1 LPKPS
6 TRSPGCSSWSV
17 AESSASGGFWARP
30 ESAVAPGYD
39 KGSWRACA
47 VWGAVYWPQVPDR
60 RQQIRPAKN
69 HLNQSMTME
78 QLLEAEQKAAKWMR
92 KTRKIP
98 PSSIENPP
106 NASTA

>member
-1 LPKPS
+1 MWFLIA
-6 TRSPGCSSWSV
+6 G
-17 AESSASGGFWARP
+17 E
-30 ESAVAPGYD
+30 
-39 KGSWRACA
+39 
-47 VWGAVYWPQVPDR
+47 
-60 RQQIRPAKN
+60 QITHAKN

-78 QLLEAEQKAAKWMR
+78 QLLEAEERAAEWIR